1 LSRQINID
9 KLEIRLKGISQE
21 SARAAADNL
30 GRDLLGELARSSHIM
45 RATQSVD
52 QLDAGTV
59 RVASAAAPATVR
71 RSIVGGIAASIKS
84 ANNVSDGGPSP
95 ACHS

>member
-9 KLEIRLKGISQE
+9 NLEIRLKGISRE

-30 GRDLLGELARSSHIM
+30 GRDLLGELARSSHIT

-71 RSIVGGIAASIKS
+71 SSIVAGIAASIKS
-84 ANNVSDGGPSP
+84 ANNDV
-95 ACHS
+95 